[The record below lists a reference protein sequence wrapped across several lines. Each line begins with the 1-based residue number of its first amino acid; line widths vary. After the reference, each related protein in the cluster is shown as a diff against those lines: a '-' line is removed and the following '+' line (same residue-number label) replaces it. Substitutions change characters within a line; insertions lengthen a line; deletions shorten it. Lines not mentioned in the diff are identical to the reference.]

1 MPCGTCAARAASIA
15 NNKQSVSASHK
26 MSAQSGPC
34 EYSVEMLQDFNKK
47 LVWFKDR
54 ALYRKHKILPRT
66 MNKYIGIVLS
76 ALNVPNRCTYK
87 EELDTIS
94 DLVDLIITIQ
104 NA

>member
-1 MPCGTCAARAASIA
+1 MACGTCAARAAAIA
-15 NNKQSVSASHK
+15 NNKQSVSVSLK
-26 MSAQSGPC
+26 SSSQTGPC

-47 LVWFKDR
+47 LTWFKDR
-54 ALYRKHKILPRT
+54 ALYRKHNILPRT

-76 ALNVPNRCTYK
+76 ALNVPNRCIYK
-87 EELDTIS
+87 DELDTIS